1 MRKTEIV
8 SGNIDWITV
17 CCYLLLVLIGW
28 SAIYSATYSDESGSI
43 FNAAINSGKQF
54 QWILVS
60 GFVAVLIL
68 VTDSRFFSTFAYII
82 YAGLMLLLLGVL
94 FFGATINGSKSWIV
108 VGSLRLQPAELGKF
122 ATSLALA
129 KYLSGLNINLLRW
142 KEKGV
147 VGVLIGIPMLLVLLQ
162 GDTGSA
168 IVFVSYIFMLY
179 REGLESYYLQ
189 IGGALMVLSVLALL
203 ISPMIL
209 ITVFFALAVMIAW
222 FNRKQKRF
230 VYFIIGTAALASV
243 YTTSVDYLFNE
254 VLKEHQRD
262 RINVLIGKGGN
273 DWNIRQSIIAIGSGG
288 IFGKGYLNGTQTKL
302 KFVPEQSTDFI
313 FSSIGE
319 EWGFAG
325 SIFLIVLYMFFFGR
339 IISLAEKQ
347 RSAFGRVYG
356 YSVASILFF
365 HFLINM
371 GMAIGV
377 APVIGIPLPFIS
389 YGGSSLLAFTI
400 LLFVFIRLDS
410 QRLEVFR

>member
-8 SGNIDWITV
+8 SGNIDWIMV
-17 CCYLLLVLIGW
+17 GCYLLLVLIGW
-28 SAIYSATYSDESGSI
+28 SAIYSATYSEESGSI
-43 FNAAINSGKQF
+43 FNTAINSGKQF

-60 GFVAVLIL
+60 GFVAILIL
-68 VTDSRFFSTFAYII
+68 VTDSKFFSTFAYII
-82 YAGLMLLLLGVL
+82 YAALMLLLLGVL

-108 VGSLRLQPAELGKF
+108 IGSLRIQPAELGKF

-142 KEKGV
+142 KEKTA
-147 VGVLIGIPMLLVLLQ
+147 VGIIIGIPMLLVLMQ

-189 IGGALMVLSVLALL
+189 IGGALMVLSILALL
-203 ISPMIL
+203 INPFIL
-209 ITVFFALAVMIAW
+209 IALFFSIALIIAW

-230 VYFIIGTAALASV
+230 VYFIFGAAALAAV

-319 EWGFAG
+319 EWGFVG
-325 SIFLIVLYMFFFGR
+325 SVFLIVLYMFFFAR
-339 IISLAEKQ
+339 IIQLAEKQ

>member
-8 SGNIDWITV
+8 SGNIDWIMV
-17 CCYLLLVLIGW
+17 GCYLLLVLIGW

-43 FNAAINSGKQF
+43 FNTAINSGKQF

-60 GFVAVLIL
+60 GFVAILIL

-82 YAGLMLLLLGVL
+82 YAALMLLLLGVL

-142 KEKGV
+142 KEKAFVGIIIGV
-147 VGVLIGIPMLLVLLQ
+147 PMLLVLLQ

-203 ISPMIL
+203 INPLIL
-209 ITVFFALAVMIAW
+209 IALFFTIAALMAW
-222 FNRKQKRF
+222 FNRKQRRF
-230 VYFIIGTAALASV
+230 VYFVLGAAALASV

>member
-1 MRKTEIV
+1 
-8 SGNIDWITV
+8 
-17 CCYLLLVLIGW
+17 
-28 SAIYSATYSDESGSI
+28 
-43 FNAAINSGKQF
+43 
-54 QWILVS
+54 
-60 GFVAVLIL
+60 
-68 VTDSRFFSTFAYII
+68 
-82 YAGLMLLLLGVL
+82 
-94 FFGATINGSKSWIV
+94 
-108 VGSLRLQPAELGKF
+108 
-122 ATSLALA
+122 
-129 KYLSGLNINLLRW
+129 
-142 KEKGV
+142 
-147 VGVLIGIPMLLVLLQ
+147 
-162 GDTGSA
+162 
-168 IVFVSYIFMLY
+168 
-179 REGLESYYLQ
+179 
-189 IGGALMVLSVLALL
+189 MVLSVLALL